1 MPYPTTGGSA
11 NYTGNFIPEIWS
23 GKLIQNFYDA
33 TVLAAISNT
42 DYEGEIKAYG
52 DKVNIRT
59 TPELTIRDYAKGM
72 QLQVERPDKP
82 KISLNIDQGDYF
94 AAVEDDVDKIQ
105 SDVNLMDAWSRDAS
119 EKMKI
124 KIDTKVL
131 SSPILGGGTGI
142 AGTNQGATA
151 GRISGNI
158 NLGVTGAP
166 VQLTKT
172 NILDYVVDLGTV
184 LDEANA
190 PEGDRWLLL
199 PAWVAGMLKK
209 SDMKDS
215 SLTGDTQTPLR
226 NGRLGTIDRF
236 TIYVSHNLYKVTDT
250 GNTAF
255 SILAGH
261 KMGLT
266 FASQMTEMESLRAE
280 STFGTIVRGLQVY
293 GYQVVKPEAL
303 ARLYV
308 RA

>member
-1 MPYPTTGGSA
+1 MPFPVTGGSA

-23 GKLIQNFYDA
+23 SKLIANFYDA
-33 TVLAAISNT
+33 TVLAAIANT
-42 DYEGEIKAYG
+42 DYSGEITGFG

-59 TPELTIRDYAKGM
+59 TPELTIRDYQKGM

-82 KISLNIDQGDYF
+82 KIVLNIDQGDYF
-94 AAVEDDVDKIQ
+94 AAVEDDVDRIQ
-105 SDVNLMDAWSRDAS
+105 ADINLMDAWTRDAS

-124 KIDTKVL
+124 KIDAKVL
-131 SSPILGGGTGI
+131 TNILPSVS
-142 AGTNQGATA
+142 ALNQGTAA

-172 NILDYVVDLGTV
+172 NVVDYIVDCGAV

-190 PEGDRWLLL
+190 PETDRWIII
-199 PAWVAGMLKK
+199 PAWVAAMIKK
-209 SDMKDS
+209 SDIKDA
-215 SLTGDTQTPLR
+215 SLSGDSQTPLR
-226 NGRLGTIDRF
+226 NGRLGTLDRF
-236 TIYVSHNLYKVTDT
+236 TVYVSHNLNRVIDSS
-250 GNTAF
+250 GPQSF
-255 SILAGH
+255 SIMAGH

-266 FASQMTEMESLRAE
+266 FATQMTNMESIRAE
-280 STFGTIVRGLQVY
+280 STFGSIVRGLQVY

-308 RA
+308 RQ